1 MKKNIH
7 FNHATRDQA
16 TMDQLSR
23 IFANRNLRKDDKAP
37 KTFSLVPQEMTTLS
51 RIFKRF
57 AASPE
62 TTRQQ
67 YGNDLEASLEALIH
81 DRKVNKKPKRTPF
94 AGGLGQAIAQSLQA
108 LHDHVSAIRAS
119 LSDGEAGFRWLNA
132 GNLWPCLSPVM
143 LLEQLR
149 HSNQSHSNPKM
160 RKELLLYGVL
170 FTKLQ
175 RLVRMRD
182 AELCRD
188 EKRLRE
194 EQEHEGHSN
203 WSPLEHPEWLLLEI
217 DNNILIRPPQVDV
230 ARAII
235 WPASESNSVLQMNM
249 GQGMFLGP

>member
-1 MKKNIH
+1 MACSKYL
-7 FNHATRDQA
+7 T
-16 TMDQLSR
+16 S
-23 IFANRNLRKDDKAP
+23 KDDKAP

-51 RIFKRF
+51 RIFKTF
-57 AASPE
+57 TASPE

-149 HSNQSHSNPKM
+149 HSNQSYSSPKM

-170 FTKLQ
+170 FTNSRGSSECVMPSSAEMRSGYVRNRSTKVIRTGLLSSIQ
-175 RLVRMRD
+175 SGFSLRLTTTYSSV
-182 AELCRD
+182 
-188 EKRLRE
+188 
-194 EQEHEGHSN
+194 
-203 WSPLEHPEWLLLEI
+203 HP
-217 DNNILIRPPQVDV
+217 R
-230 ARAII
+230 
-235 WPASESNSVLQMNM
+235 
-249 GQGMFLGP
+249 